1 MDPPTPAGVAH
12 DMAGVP
18 VFVGLP
24 VAAAVSAAQ
33 AIQRRQLGW
42 AAYSALSAAV
52 TLIAV
57 VRSNGG
63 FAHQR
68 TDWVDSAGA
77 WQRVA
82 IVAGLGW
89 ASSHC
94 LQTLLRQSP
103 GHTPGAGWSVLAD
116 SPGGTRG
123 KVTYRM

>member
-1 MDPPTPAGVAH
+1 MMTE
-12 DMAGVP
+12 DMLIGALLRVP
-18 VFVGLP
+18 
-24 VAAAVSAAQ
+24 AQ

-42 AAYSALSAAV
+42 AAYSALSAAL

-82 IVAGLGW
+82 IVAGMGW

-94 LQTLLRQSP
+94 LETLLCQSP
-103 GHTPGAGWSVLAD
+103 GHTPGFGWSVLAD
-116 SPGGTRG
+116 SP
-123 KVTYRM
+123 